1 MKFLVDAQLL
11 RRLAKWLAG
20 QGCDALHTLDL
31 PQANAST
38 DDEVTDFADRDGRVV
53 VTKDS
58 DFVQS
63 HILRSRPQR
72 LWLISTGNMRNQDL
86 ESLIAKHWLA
96 MQDALSICR
105 FVELSTIGLIL
116 HD

>member
-1 MKFLVDAQLL
+1 M
-11 RRLAKWLAG
+11 

-31 PQANAST
+31 PRGNAST
-38 DDEVTDFADRDGRVV
+38 DDEVTDTSDREERIV
-53 VTKDS
+53 VTKDA

-63 HILRSRPQR
+63 HILRSRPRR
-72 LWLISTGNMRNQDL
+72 LWLISAGNMHNQDL
-86 ESLIAKHWLA
+86 ESLIAKHWSA
-96 MQDALSICR
+96 IQDALTTCR